1 MMEIECRIAEI
12 NKTKEDVAT
21 LQNRVFQ
28 MEEEMTRRAD
38 KTTLDNAECRIADLE
53 CNTSYVMSMASYLEE
68 KITPSSIISDLNE
81 ELKLLAEYREL
92 GSPER
97 IKKLIAGLKK
107 DIENIT
113 KERDEMIAAA
123 SNLSKYINILEKS
136 TFPIEYVK
144 TEILDMIN
152 NYDERT
158 SGVAMSDAGNSRF
171 FYVLALSGL
180 MNIFVGREK
189 ELND

>member
-1 MMEIECRIAEI
+1 MEIRTVIPDLDEAKINIEELRNRIFE
-12 NKTKEDVAT
+12 
-21 LQNRVFQ
+21 L
-28 MEEEMTRRAD
+28 EEEMLRRAD
-38 KTTLDNAECRIADLE
+38 KVAVDSVQCRIDVAECNIHSA
-53 CNTSYVMSMASYLEE
+53 MSMASYLED
-68 KITPSSIISDLNE
+68 KITSSSIIGDLNE

-107 DIENIT
+107 DIEDIT
-113 KERDEMIAAA
+113 KERDEMITAA

-171 FYVLALSGL
+171 FYILALSGL

>member
-1 MMEIECRIAEI
+1 MEIRTAIPDLDEAKI
-12 NKTKEDVAT
+12 NIEK
-21 LQNRVFQ
+21 LCNRVFEL
-28 MEEEMTRRAD
+28 EEEMLCRAD
-38 KTTLDNAECRIADLE
+38 KVAVDSAQCRIDVAECNI
-53 CNTSYVMSMASYLEE
+53 NSVMSMASYLED
-68 KITPSSIISDLNE
+68 KITPSSIIGDLNE
-81 ELKLLAEYREL
+81 ELKILAEYREL

-107 DIENIT
+107 DIEDIT
-113 KERDEMIAAA
+113 KERDEMITAA